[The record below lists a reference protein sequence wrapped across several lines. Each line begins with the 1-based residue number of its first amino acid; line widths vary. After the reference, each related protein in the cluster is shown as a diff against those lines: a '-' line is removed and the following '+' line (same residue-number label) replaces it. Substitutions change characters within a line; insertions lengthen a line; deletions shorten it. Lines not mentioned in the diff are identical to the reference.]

1 MRKRQASLGFIFVTL
16 FLDILGIGLI
26 VPVLP
31 KLIESFF
38 VESSNSIANASTI
51 YGLMVAVY
59 ALMQFLFAPVLGSLS
74 DQYGRRAV
82 ILISLTGAGF
92 DYLLLAFAPNLW
104 WLFVGRVVAGI
115 TASNLTAVTAYIA
128 DISSPEDRA
137 KNFGLVGMAFGLG
150 FILGPAVG
158 GWLGSFNLRLPF
170 LVVAVITLLNALYG
184 YLILPESLKP
194 ENRRPFSWGRANPI
208 GSLVAIKQYPVVLAL
223 AFVIVLAGVAQNA
236 LQTIWVLYTDYRYS
250 WGPGDVGISLAVV
263 GLSAAIVQGGL
274 IRPIVKT
281 LGEQRAI
288 LIGLTI
294 NAISFTL
301 YGLAPYAWMFYVI
314 PFFGA
319 FSAIFQPSA
328 QAIITKSV
336 QPNEQG
342 AVQGAIASLTSL
354 TGIVGPLVSTNVFR
368 FFISDEAPFLLPGA
382 PFFVGTLFLAA
393 AVFFAARTFARF
405 AAPDSNVAL
414 SR

>member
-1 MRKRQASLGFIFVTL
+1 MQKRQAGLGFIFITL

-31 KLIESFF
+31 KLIESFT
-38 VESSNSIANASTI
+38 ENNIGSASTV
-51 YGLMVAVY
+51 YGLMVALY

-104 WLFVGRVVAGI
+104 WLFVGRIVAGI

-150 FILGPAVG
+150 FILGPAIG
-158 GWLGSFNLRLPF
+158 GLLGSTDLRLPF
-170 LVVAVITLLNALYG
+170 LVVAGITLLNALYG
-184 YLILPESLKP
+184 YFILPESLKP
-194 ENRRPFSWGRANPI
+194 EHRRPFSWQRANPI
-208 GSLVAIKQYPVVLAL
+208 GSLAAIKQYPVVFRLAI
-223 AFVIVLAGVAQNA
+223 VIVLAGLAQNA
-236 LQTIWVLYTDYRYS
+236 LQTVWVLYTGYRYN
-250 WGPGDVGISLAVV
+250 WGPGDVGLSLAVV

-274 IRPIVKT
+274 IGPIVRT

-294 NAISFTL
+294 NALSFAL
-301 YGLAPYAWMFYVI
+301 YGLAPHAWMFYVI
-314 PFFGA
+314 PFIGA

-328 QAIITKSV
+328 QSLITRSV
-336 QPNEQG
+336 QANEQG

-354 TGIVGPLVSTNVFR
+354 TGVAGPIISTQVFR
-368 FFISDEAPFLLPGA
+368 YFISDGAPFLLPGA
-382 PFFVGTLFLAA
+382 PFFVGVLFLLF
-393 AVFFAARTFARF
+393 AVFFATRTFARF
-405 AAPDSNVAL
+405 AAPGSPVAT
-414 SR
+414 SG